1 MEVTQTKPTNF
12 PWVANTSSTTTKT
25 NTVTNKNNE
34 LGKDDFLKLLIT
46 QLKYQDPTNPMDNQE
61 FISQMSSFSAL
72 EQMKNLNTG
81 FTDLAKTIN
90 ETLVPNFMLQQSSN
104 MIGKVVSYTSPTK
117 AADGT
122 ATTETKIGEIQ
133 SIVMKSG
140 VPYYVIDG
148 KEVATASI
156 TQMTQGDLTT
166 SDQILL
172 NIFNSIVQQS
182 SNMIGKEVSYLS
194 PKTNADGTTGT
205 ETLTGTIQS
214 IIMNDAVPYYMING
228 KEVAATN
235 ITKMGQNISNDQIL
249 TNILN
254 TLKELK
260 VLLGTE
266 NGGANG

>member
-1 MEVTQTKPTNF
+1 MTVTYTQPTAV
-12 PWVANTSSTTTKT
+12 PWSTASTSSTTKT
-25 NTVTNKNNE
+25 STVTNKNNE
-34 LGKDDFLKLLIT
+34 LGKDDFLKLLVT

-72 EQMKNLNTG
+72 EQMQNLNTG
-81 FTDLAKTIN
+81 FTALSKTIN
-90 ETLVPNFMLQQSSN
+90 DTLVPNFMLQQSSN
-104 MIGKVVSYTSPTK
+104 MIGKEVSYTSTTTGT
-117 AADGT
+117 DGKEST
-122 ATTETKIGEIQ
+122 ATKTGIIESVI
-133 SIVMKSG
+133 MKSN

-148 KEVATASI
+148 KEVATTSI
-156 TQMTQGDLTT
+156 TKMTQGDLST

-194 PKTNADGTTGT
+194 PKTNADGTTGI

-214 IIMNDAVPYYMING
+214 IIMKDGAPYYMING

-235 ITKMGQNISNDQIL
+235 ITKMGQNTSNDQIL
-249 TNILN
+249 TNILS

-260 VLLGTE
+260 ALLGTGSGGT
-266 NGGANG
+266 NG